1 VTNSASVARS
11 VAAEP
16 RVYRYPPYGYSRGD
30 DAIEQAED
38 AGLYLDNWQQDVLR
52 HALGEREDGKWS
64 AFETGLVVGRQ
75 QGKGAILEARVLA
88 GFLVFEEP
96 LILWSAHEYRTALE
110 MFRRVRT
117 LIRRLGRRIN
127 ENLYDYDGILIKVNN
142 TNGEEG
148 FERLDNEQRIQF
160 IARSKNAGRGFS
172 ADCLIWD
179 EAFALTEDQVDAQMP
194 TLLARPNTQ
203 IWYASSP
210 PLDAVS
216 GAQLF
221 RVRKRAM
228 GNGQDGLAYFEWGA
242 EGCLDRLEEIDLD
255 DRAMWRRVLPAHA
268 EDRVTEEGVQRL
280 RDAMSDYGF
289 AREVLCVW
297 PPDLT
302 AGYQVIPADDWSAA
316 EDRNSQVQMPVALAA
331 AVSLDRKRAAIAAC
345 GRRPDGKLHVEIT
358 SEEFPGGEV
367 LLDNRPGGPWV
378 VQRLIALA
386 RAHKPAAIVMDE
398 FGPTGSLIPE
408 AEEAGLE
415 ITRIKTGDV
424 GRAFGMFYDAVSGA
438 DVASRNLRHL
448 GQPELT
454 AAVAGATKRSIGDA
468 SAWDRRNASVDITPL
483 VAATNA
489 LWGYATRGQQVKA
502 PFNTGVVVV
511 GGNQ

>member
-1 VTNSASVARS
+1 VTNSLSVARS
-11 VAAEP
+11 VAGP
-16 RVYRYPPYGYSRGD
+16 RVYRHPSYRYSRGD
-30 DAIEQAED
+30 DAIDQAD
-38 AGLYLDNWQQDVLR
+38 LAGLYLDEWQKDVLR

-75 QGKGAILEARVLA
+75 QGKGSILEARVLA
-88 GFLVFEEP
+88 GFLLWDEP
-96 LILWSAHEYRTALE
+96 LVLWSAHEYRTALE

-117 LIRRLGRRIN
+117 CIRRLGRRIN

-179 EAFALTEDQVDAQMP
+179 EAFALVEDQVDAQMP

-228 GNGQDGLAYFEWGA
+228 SGAQGGLAYFEWGA
-242 EGCLDRLEEIDLD
+242 EGCLDRIEEIDLD
-255 DRAMWRRVLPAHA
+255 DRAMWRRVLPALA
-268 EDRVTEEGVQRL
+268 EGNGDRVTEEGVQRM

-297 PPDLT
+297 PPDLS
-302 AGYQVIPADDWSAA
+302 AGYQVIPADDWTSAQ
-316 EDRNSQVQMPVALAA
+316 DPGSQVQMPVALAA

-345 GRRPDGKLHVEIT
+345 GRRADGRLHVEIT

-378 VQRLIALA
+378 VQRLAALA
-386 RAHKPAAIVMDE
+386 RAHKPCAIVMDE

-438 DVASRNLRHL
+438 DVNSRNLRHL

-468 SAWDRRNASVDITPL
+468 SAWDRRNAAIDITPL

-489 LWGYATRGQQVKA
+489 LWGWATRPQEQAADPWV
-502 PFNTGVVVV
+502 FSR
-511 GGNQ
+511 